1 MGRFG
6 RGGLRRGRYLEG
18 GGGAPAEV
26 GERGRE
32 ARLRAHVRAVQ
43 AHPPFSREW
52 FALVQSLSHVAGRAM
67 DERRAEEALS
77 PASSP
82 AGRSVRLGESPA
94 GSRARLLGYGRGADE
109 ASSPVLGGATARG
122 GGRRTTLWERQE
134 LAVRFLLEEGKVSL
148 CLRMLHKHR
157 RNVDRAAWAGSV
169 HAAAEEMETTLDALT
184 RLIATFEI
192 ALANI
197 TQCSFESMECL
208 QTTEPQEVAEYCSFV
223 LRQFSAP
230 EGRCREDRALV
241 IPVAAIYCMRSFV
254 LQMEA
259 CDMEARVM
267 QALVEEGTLAAL
279 ARFLRERRQQ
289 LAPHDMFAF
298 AELLEGICGA
308 ETFPAVREGLFPPD
322 SMRDLA
328 GLRDY
333 FQEHVAHTH
342 ARRTAVNRALLLL
355 DDASAACACGGP
367 DARRASWADIGVLSD
382 DRSDDGGGE
391 GRGAAAQAVAG

>member
-1 MGRFG
+1 M
-6 RGGLRRGRYLEG
+6 
-18 GGGAPAEV
+18 
-26 GERGRE
+26 
-32 ARLRAHVRAVQ
+32 HV
-43 AHPPFSREW
+43 S
-52 FALVQSLSHVAGRAM
+52 
-67 DERRAEEALS
+67 
-77 PASSP
+77 
-82 AGRSVRLGESPA
+82 RSVPSFRRMHLCEA
-94 GSRARLLGYGRGADE
+94 GDE

-157 RNVDRAAWAGSV
+157 RNVDRVAWAESV
-169 HAAAEEMETTLDALT
+169 RAAAEEMETTLDALT

-197 TQCSFESMECL
+197 TQCAFESMECL

-230 EGRCREDRALV
+230 EGRCREDRALI
-241 IPVAAIYCMRSFV
+241 IPVAAIYCVRSFV

-267 QALVEEGTLAAL
+267 QALQEERTLAAL
-279 ARFLRERRQQ
+279 ACFLRERRQQ

-298 AELLEGICGA
+298 AELLEGVCGA

-328 GLRDY
+328 DLRDH

-342 ARRTAVNRALLLL
+342 ARRTAVNRALLLF
-355 DDASAACACGGP
+355 DDASAACARGGSA
-367 DARRASWADIGVLSD
+367 DRRASWADLDALSD
-382 DRSDDGGGE
+382 GGGDGSGGE